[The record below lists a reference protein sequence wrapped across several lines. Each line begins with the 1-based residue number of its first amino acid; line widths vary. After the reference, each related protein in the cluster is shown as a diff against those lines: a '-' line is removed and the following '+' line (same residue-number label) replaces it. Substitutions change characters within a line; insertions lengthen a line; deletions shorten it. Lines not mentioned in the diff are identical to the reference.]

1 MPRSG
6 KASLTSWSYCSVE
19 PRASSK
25 SPALS
30 GLFYA
35 PESLHSSQ
43 RSPPGPRER
52 GVAQSPAQQPP
63 DERILNVTILLL
75 AAGTSRRFGRDTTA
89 QALASGL
96 PVMVCLRPSD
106 EELAGALQSLG
117 AQTLL
122 CSLAYR
128 GMGHTLAQGLERVK
142 QEDGVLIALGDMPHI
157 QPASYRAVAEALC
170 PGTITLPQCNG
181 STGHPV
187 GFSREF
193 FTELAALTGDRGA
206 RQVIGRNENAIVRVA
221 LTDTGIFTDIDSPA
235 DIT

>member
-1 MPRSG
+1 M
-6 KASLTSWSYCSVE
+6 
-19 PRASSK
+19 
-25 SPALS
+25 
-30 GLFYA
+30 
-35 PESLHSSQ
+35 
-43 RSPPGPRER
+43 
-52 GVAQSPAQQPP
+52 
-63 DERILNVTILLL
+63 NVTILLL
-75 AAGTSRRFGRDTTA
+75 AAGTSRRFGRDKRRALLPDGTTILERTTA